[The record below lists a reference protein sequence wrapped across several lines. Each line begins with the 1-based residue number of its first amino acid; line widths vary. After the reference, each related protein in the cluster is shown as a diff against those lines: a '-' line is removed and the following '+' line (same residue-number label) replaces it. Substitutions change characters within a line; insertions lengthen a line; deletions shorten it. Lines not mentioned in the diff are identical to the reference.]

1 MAEPRPLNLALQG
14 GGAHGAF
21 AWGILD
27 RLLEDGRFRFDGIA
41 ATSAGAMNAVAVA
54 QGLMAGGPEGA
65 RAELAGF
72 WQAVSEAGRLY
83 SPIRRLPW
91 ETAQGWQFEP
101 PASFALF
108 DAFTRVVSP
117 YQFNPLNLNPLRDIL
132 NARVDFAR
140 LRAHSPVKLF
150 LNATNVRNGRGRVF
164 RNARIDADVVMATAC
179 LPFLYQAVEIDGE
192 AYWDG
197 GYSGNPALYP
207 LFYECACGDVLLLPL
222 NPLERQQVPDTGAEI
237 TDRINEVSFN
247 ATLLAEL
254 RAVAFVQKLIER
266 DWLTDEARQRYRF
279 VRVHVIRADE
289 ALDDLGTSTKF
300 AWEWPFLTGL
310 RDLGRAAAAAWLVA
324 HGDDVGIRPGVDLK
338 AMFLDIDG

>member
-54 QGLMAGGPEGA
+54 QGLMDGGPEGA

-117 YQFNPLNLNPLRDIL
+117 YQFNPLNLNPLRELLDET
-132 NARVDFAR
+132 VDFEALQKDPSLKLLVSTTKVSDGT
-140 LRAHSPVKLF
+140 LRI
-150 LNATNVRNGRGRVF
+150 F
-164 RNARIDADVVMATAC
+164 REDDLTLDAVLASAC
-179 LPFLYQAVEIDGE
+179 LPLIHQAVEIDGE
-192 AYWDG
+192 SYWDG
-197 GYSGNPALYP
+197 GFAANPP
-207 LFYECACGDVLLLPL
+207 LLPL
-222 NPLERQQVPDTGAEI
+222 VEASDVNRVLLIQLIPTSGDDHPTTSPSIVNRLNQITFNNALQRDLETIAALQRLSEEERGRTDAARKLKALTIDHVSAEDWYPDL
-237 TDRINEVSFN
+237 NHQS
-247 ATLLAEL
+247 
-254 RAVAFVQKLIER
+254 
-266 DWLTDEARQRYRF
+266 
-279 VRVHVIRADE
+279 
-289 ALDDLGTSTKF
+289 ALNLKPS
-300 AWEWPFLTGL
+300 FLTGL
-310 RDLGRAAAAAWLVA
+310 RDAGREAAGAWLGEEA
-324 HGDDVGIRPGVDLK
+324 K
-338 AMFLDIDG
+338 AEMPAEEAAKAAS

>member
-1 MAEPRPLNLALQG
+1 MAELRPLNLALQG

-27 RLLEDGRFRFDGIA
+27 RLLEDGRFRFEGVT
-41 ATSAGAMNAVAVA
+41 ATSAGAMNAVALA
-54 QGLMAGGPEGA
+54 HGLLEGGPEGA
-65 RAELAGF
+65 REELAGF
-72 WQAVSEAGRLY
+72 WQAVSEAGRMF

-91 ETAQGWQFEP
+91 ETIHGQQFEP

-108 DAFTRVVSP
+108 DALTRVVSP

-132 NARVDFAR
+132 EARIDFAR
-140 LRAHSPVKLF
+140 LREASPVKLF
-150 LNATNVRNGRGRVF
+150 LNATNVRNGRGRIF
-164 RNARIDADVVMATAC
+164 RTARIDADVVMATAC

-207 LFYECACGDVLLLPL
+207 LFYDCSCSDLLLLPL
-222 NPLERQQVPDTGAEI
+222 NPLERPKVPDTGTEI

-247 ATLLAEL
+247 STLLAEL
-254 RAVAFVQKLIER
+254 RAIHFVQKLIER
-266 DWLTDEARQRYRF
+266 DWLTEPARERYRF
-279 VRVHVIRADE
+279 IRVHVIRADE
-289 ALDDLGTSTKF
+289 ALSDFGTSTKF

-310 RDLGRAAAAAWLVA
+310 RDLGRAAASAWLA
-324 HGDDVGIRPGVDLK
+324 THGGDVGLRPGVDLN
-338 AMFLDIDG
+338 AMFLDVDG